1 MAYGNN
7 RAAARPR
14 ASFQVAGGTTIRY
27 RHPFLS
33 GQVNGATTIDE
44 IDVSKALK
52 LNDTYFSARPA
63 QDSSFQEVLVDG
75 SIITITNHLLA
86 GVMDLNVLRTT
97 GLVGTGDFIAALH
110 LVMSSKD
117 DIGGTITHIETI
129 NGQRIITVFYG
140 VSIKNVPHLIK
151 QGNGVPTYP
160 VQLGYAGWLQG
171 VGAVD
176 VNNEKTIWAVGN
188 KYGLKG
194 VYAPFAIQ
202 GAEASSFFGGSPLS
216 AIGGVDADS
225 SDDSSGD
232 LANVVGTT
240 PPAGGYPNVT
250 LNASTPNPTW

>member
-14 ASFQVAGGTTIRY
+14 ASFQVAGGTTIRF

-33 GQVNGATTIDE
+33 GQVNGSTTIDE

-63 QDSSFQEVLVDG
+63 QDNAFQEVLVDG

-110 LVMSSKD
+110 LVMASKD
-117 DIGGTITHIETI
+117 DIGGTLTHIETI

-160 VQLGYAGWLQG
+160 VQLGYAGWVQG

-194 VYAPFAIQ
+194 VYAPYEIQ
-202 GAEASSFFGGSPLS
+202 GAEAPDFFGGAPLS
-216 AIGGVDADS
+216 AIGGVGPDETDDESADLP
-225 SDDSSGD
+225 G
-232 LANVVGTT
+232 VVSTT
-240 PPAGGYPNVT
+240 PPAGGYPQVT
-250 LNASTPNPTW
+250 PDGSNPNPTW